1 MAFATEIRSTQ
12 LYWQINDADDI
23 YPSPFADRKVVGI
36 LWGTK
41 VDYATFFGANTE
53 FVHCIQMLPFTPITE
68 ELLDPDWIREEYQIL
83 QTAIGSAVDGWKGFI
98 YMAHAIIDPEAA
110 WADVQSLGGY
120 DDGNSKTNTLYW
132 VATRP

>member
-1 MAFATEIRSTQ
+1 M
-12 LYWQINDADDI
+12 YWQITSSKGI

-36 LWGTK
+36 LWSTK

-68 ELLDPDWIREEYQIL
+68 EYLQPDWISEEYPIL
-83 QTAIGSAVDGWKGFI
+83 STAIGTSSEGWKGFI
-98 YMAHAIIDPEAA
+98 YMAHAVIDKNVA
-110 WADVQSLGGY
+110 WNEVNTLTSY

>member
-1 MAFATEIRSTQ
+1 M
-12 LYWQINDADDI
+12 YWQINDVDDI

-53 FVHCIQMLPFTPITE
+53 FVHCIQMLPFTPISE
-68 ELLDPDWIREEYQIL
+68 ELLDPDWIQEEYQIL

-110 WADVQSLGGY
+110 WAEVQSLGGY
-120 DDGNSKTNTLYW
+120 DDGNSKTNTFYW

>member
-1 MAFATEIRSTQ
+1 
-12 LYWQINDADDI
+12 
-23 YPSPFADRKVVGI
+23 
-36 LWGTK
+36 
-41 VDYATFFGANTE
+41 
-53 FVHCIQMLPFTPITE
+53 MLPFTPITE
-68 ELLDPDWIREEYQIL
+68 ELLDPDWIQEEYQIL

-110 WADVQSLGGY
+110 WAEVQSLGGY